1 MQFFEKCFSTGR
13 DRMVS
18 AFPHIKK
25 EGRGVGPG
33 SYEKE
38 KMLYKMV

>member
-1 MQFFEKCFSTGR
+1 MK
-13 DRMVS
+13 DRSKISGGAV
-18 AFPHIKK
+18 KK
-25 EGRGVGPG
+25 EGRGLRPG